1 MKFIPTLIITSSL
14 AILAGCEEFDNAPP
28 KPTTAPTTAPEFLRC
43 RDVPVALSQADAI
56 VRTPVSI
63 SSNEKA
69 YWYDRQQ
76 RLVKR
81 AWECKG

>member
-1 MKFIPTLIITSSL
+1 MQMKFIPTLMITSAL
-14 AILAGCEEFDNAPP
+14 AILAGCEEIENTPP
-28 KPTTAPTTAPEFLRC
+28 EPTTAPEFLRC

-56 VRTPVSI
+56 VRTPGSI
-63 SSNEKA
+63 SSNEKT

-81 AWECKG
+81 AWECKR